1 MSSMRMKPMLAVATL
16 CGFAA
21 TLATGCGPSE
31 VPMVTAPA
39 YQAPP
44 AQPLPKDVKKGGG
57 PSSSGNM
64 KMNPGASS

>member
-1 MSSMRMKPMLAVATL
+1 MRMKQVLGSATLGAFVATL
-16 CGFAA
+16 SI
-21 TLATGCGPSE
+21 GCGSSE

-44 AQPLPKDVKKGGG
+44 AQPLPKDVKQGGG
-57 PSSSGNM
+57 KASSGNM